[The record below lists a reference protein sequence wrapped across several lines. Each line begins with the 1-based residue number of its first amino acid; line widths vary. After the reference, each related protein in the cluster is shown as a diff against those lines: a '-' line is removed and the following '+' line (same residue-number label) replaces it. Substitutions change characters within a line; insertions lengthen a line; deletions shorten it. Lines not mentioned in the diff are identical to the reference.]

1 MKMNLEKEE
10 QIRGETD
17 SNKTEL
23 QMALMLKENDWENE
37 RSRLENDIKNLE
49 KNVEGLNEKLMD
61 ELKMSDNKNAE
72 IIQLNKQK
80 FKLMAQ
86 VKGFSKKKQ
95 DKGDEKEWNEII
107 VEENKK
113 LNQEIQR
120 LEHLINEQNESKVND
135 EMYENLKAWKVTNEN
150 VESAVLNEQN
160 LNANLVSNLGE
171 WQTVNK
177 SLEENLI
184 TLKEQYDGLNSEIND
199 INIKLQE
206 SNHSKGKLFFIK

>member
-95 DKGDEKEWNEII
+95 DKGDEKEYEII

-120 LEHLINEQNESKVND
+120 LINEQNESKVND

-199 INIKLQE
+199 VNTKLQE
-206 SNHSKGKLFFIK
+206 SNDSKSK

>member
-95 DKGDEKEWNEII
+95 DKGDEKEYEII

-120 LEHLINEQNESKVND
+120 LINEQNESKVND

-199 INIKLQE
+199 INTKLQE

>member
-95 DKGDEKEWNEII
+95 DKGDEKEYEII

-120 LEHLINEQNESKVND
+120 LINEQNESKVND

-160 LNANLVSNLGE
+160 LNAYLVSNLGE

-199 INIKLQE
+199 VNTKLQE
-206 SNHSKGKLFFIK
+206 SNDSKSKLFFIK